1 MLVLVVVVM
10 LELVLVVVF
19 KGRMVLLMLE
29 DVLLLTEIE
38 DEGR

>member
-1 MLVLVVVVM
+1 MLVVVVM

>member
-10 LELVLVVVF
+10 LELELVVVF

-29 DVLLLTEIE
+29 DVLLLAEIE